1 MGNNDIRGELLA
13 ASIHEIK
20 NRLGLMFNELDNV
33 LSAIDLSKGQQ
44 QQVQRIKSESQ
55 FVGNELVRILASYKS
70 LSEDFSANVDQ
81 HFAIEFL
88 EEVIARHS
96 YTVAAHNLHFTLDCD
111 EDVSG
116 FFDNSILFIIL
127 DTCIYNSIKAG
138 ARNIKLSATED
149 EQYLY
154 LVIEDNGPG
163 FPEELLESD
172 FSQGSI
178 SVESQSTGLGLF
190 FANKLIQSHQ
200 EGDLIGSIQLSNNL
214 DEVEESEGGNNRFS
228 GAKVTLTIP
237 L

>member
-1 MGNNDIRGELLA
+1 MSNNDIRGELLA

-20 NRLGLMFNELDNV
+20 NRFGLMFNELDGV
-33 LSAIDLSKGQQ
+33 LSALALPKEQQ
-44 QQVQRIKSESQ
+44 KNVQLIKSESQ
-55 FVGNELVRILASYKS
+55 FIGNELVRILASYKS
-70 LSEDFSANVDQ
+70 LDDDFAVNVNQ

-96 YTVAAHNLHFTLDCD
+96 YTVAAHNLHFSLDCD
-111 EDVSG
+111 EDVGG

-138 ARNIKLSATED
+138 AKTIKLSATED
-149 EQYLY
+149 EKYLY
-154 LVIEDNGPG
+154 LVIDDNGPG
-163 FPEELLESD
+163 FPEELLEGD

-200 EGDLIGSIQLSNNL
+200 EGDLTGSIQLSNNT
-214 DEVEESEGGNNRFS
+214 EEGGGNKIS
-228 GAKVTLTIP
+228 GAKVTLAIP
-237 L
+237 I

>member
-1 MGNNDIRGELLA
+1 MGNNDELKGELLA

-20 NRLGLMFNELDNV
+20 NRLGLMFGELDDV
-33 LSAIDLSKGQQ
+33 LSAVNLSKDQQ

-55 FVGNELVRILASYKS
+55 FVSNELVRVLASYKS
-70 LSEDFSANVDQ
+70 LGDDFYANVDQ

-96 YTVAAHNLHFTLDCD
+96 YTVAAHNLHFTLDCN

-138 ARNIKLSATED
+138 ALNIKLSATED
-149 EQYLY
+149 EQFLY
-154 LVIEDNGPG
+154 LVIDDNGPG
-163 FPEELLESD
+163 FPEELLEGD

-190 FANKLIQSHQ
+190 FANKLIQSHK
-200 EGDLIGSIQLSNNL
+200 EADLTGSIQLSNIMG
-214 DEVEESEGGNNRFS
+214 EGNKIS
-228 GAKVTLTIP
+228 GAKVTLSIP

>member
-1 MGNNDIRGELLA
+1 MGNNDDLKGELLA

-20 NRLGLMFNELDNV
+20 NRLGLMFGEVDEV
-33 LSAIDLSKGQQ
+33 LSTINLSKDQQ

-55 FVGNELVRILASYKS
+55 FVGNELVRVLASYKS
-70 LSEDFSANVDQ
+70 LSDDFYANVDQ

-116 FFDNSILFIIL
+116 FFDNSILFIIF

-138 ARNIKLSATED
+138 ALKIKLSATED

-154 LVIEDNGPG
+154 LVIDDDGPG
-163 FPEELLESD
+163 FPEELLEGD
-172 FSQGSI
+172 FSQGAI

-190 FANKLIQSHQ
+190 FANKLIQAHQ
-200 EGDLIGSIQLSNNL
+200 EGELTGSILLSNNMG
-214 DEVEESEGGNNRFS
+214 ENNRTT
-228 GAKVTLTIP
+228 GAKVTLSIP